1 VPRLVQAL
9 RANQVKKAVV
19 MLPNGKAVGIV
30 DVTSGKMVESSGPT
44 AAK

>member
-1 VPRLVQAL
+1 
-9 RANQVKKAVV
+9 

-30 DVTSGKMVESSGPT
+30 DVTSGKMVESSAPT